1 MMFITLVRRLIEEAG
16 LSEDF
21 EALAELQGTA
31 ARFPGL
37 INQAYAEI
45 LSLPR
50 WAFAWQ
56 ELELD
61 AAGGVVKLPDGH
73 VDFDRAQVRF
83 DGARLPERSYRIVQ
97 DLPAE
102 TGGARVYAV
111 RPDGAIVLHP
121 APASGLLVL
130 ESWQQVHV
138 LEADDDK
145 PLIPSAWCDV
155 IVWRALMMYAAS
167 DAATELFAH
176 AKAKADQ
183 RQIDLVI
190 KFAPPMRMMPEPLA

>member
-1 MMFITLVRRLIEEAG
+1 MMFITLVRRLLEEAG
-16 LSEDF
+16 LVEEF
-21 EALAELQGTA
+21 EALAELDGTPK
-31 ARFPGL
+31 RFPGL

-50 WAFAWQ
+50 WSFAWQ

-61 AAGGVVKLPDGH
+61 AAGGVVKLPDAY
-73 VDFDRAQVRF
+73 VDFDHDRVLF
-83 DGARLPERSYRIVQ
+83 DGVRLVERPFRILQ

-102 TGGARVYAV
+102 SGNPRIFAV

-121 APASGLLVL
+121 KPSSGLVTL

-138 LEADDDK
+138 LKDDSDT
-145 PLIPSAWCDV
+145 PLIPAAWCDA

-167 DAATELFAH
+167 DSAGELFAH
-176 AKAKADQ
+176 AKSKSDQ
-183 RQIDLVI
+183 RTTDLLI
-190 KFAPPMRMMPEPLA
+190 KFAPIIRFVPEPLA